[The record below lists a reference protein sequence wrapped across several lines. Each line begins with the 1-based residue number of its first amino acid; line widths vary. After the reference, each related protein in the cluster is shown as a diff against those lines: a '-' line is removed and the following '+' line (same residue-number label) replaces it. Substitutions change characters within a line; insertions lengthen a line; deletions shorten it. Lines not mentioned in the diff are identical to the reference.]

1 MKYGPDMNKGRQYM
15 IFQSALIMIKKTHRK
30 LNFAVI
36 LILLHIYLVYKLQRE
51 LKIDSQLQTSAGRTD
66 FDHQIIKISHQY
78 RYTYAKVSTDVK
90 YMY

>member
-1 MKYGPDMNKGRQYM
+1 MKYGPDMNKGRQYI

-51 LKIDSQLQTSAGRTD
+51 LKIDSQTSAGRTD

>member
-1 MKYGPDMNKGRQYM
+1 M

-51 LKIDSQLQTSAGRTD
+51 LKIDSQTSAGRTD